1 MKKAWT
7 LRTIVILSLVA
18 VFLLSSAAPT
28 RVQARS
34 ELVRLTVINR
44 SSGTVFFSLKGPALY
59 YLTVKTGETE
69 VFTVQR
75 GTYTSSITAC
85 GITSTDSL
93 DITSHKKLIM
103 PVCGGR
109 AHGAHGAATKVDL
122 SEQIKIV
129 PFTIIND
136 SDTQLLAVL
145 TGAGT
150 YAFLLDKDE
159 ERDYTIAKGD
169 YDVKIYA
176 CRAVTTI
183 QFSSYKNSKLD
194 LRCPQHYTD

>member
-1 MKKAWT
+1 MKNAWP
-7 LRTIVILSLVA
+7 LRTIVILSLVV
-18 VFLLSSAAPT
+18 VFLLSAAAPAS
-28 RVQARS
+28 VQARS

-44 SSGTVFFSLKGPALY
+44 SAGTVYLSLNGPALY
-59 YLTVKTGETE
+59 YLSVKADESE

-85 GITSTDSL
+85 GITSKDSL

-183 QFSSYKNSKLD
+183 EFSSYKDSKLD

>member
-1 MKKAWT
+1 MKKVWS

-18 VFLLSSAAPT
+18 VFLFSAAAP
-28 RVQARS
+28 VQART
-34 ELVRLTVINR
+34 ELVRLTLVNR
-44 SSGTVFFSLKGPALY
+44 TSGNIYLSLKGPALY
-59 YLTVKTGETE
+59 YLSVGAEE
-69 VFTVQR
+69 SQVFTVKR

-85 GITSTDSL
+85 GVTSTDSL
-93 DITSHKKLIM
+93 DMTSQKKLIM
-103 PVCGGR
+103 PICGGR

-129 PFTIIND
+129 PFTIINS

-150 YAFLLDKDE
+150 YAFLLARDE

-176 CRAVTTI
+176 CGAITTI
-183 QFSSYKNSKLD
+183 EFSSYKNSKLD
-194 LRCPQHYTD
+194 LR